1 MRAMTSREAGASAG
15 GSNPSAQ
22 PESTAGASNRR
33 SCKLGRRFG
42 GSRRGSVA
50 VIFAI
55 TMPVMIGFIGLTV
68 EVGMWLLVKRAMQG
82 AADAAAYSA
91 AIAAAVGN
99 VPYAT
104 EATSVAAQD
113 GYTNGTNGV
122 TVTVNSPPKYGN
134 YTSNGGAIEVIIQ
147 QPQQLMLSAMLPGVT
162 APTISARATAIKPVG
177 ACIIALNPSGTG
189 ITVTSAS
196 GISAPHCAVASNST
210 VSVAS
215 ASNITTIAVDYDS
228 SSPPSATSAGT
239 IAAPAGETLT
249 ITKGPVADP
258 LAGTPEV
265 VNATARLTTVEAL
278 TSPAAPSVPS
288 GVTLSFSA
296 SSYSGSVPSG
306 CTTPTHS
313 GSSWTLTCTS
323 GGTYDFGSLSVS
335 STATL
340 AFNTGGSASTTYNFS
355 GGITVSSS
363 AGLTAGPGTFNIAQG
378 IIVSSASSAT
388 FGAGTFDIGP
398 STSACTD
405 GGKYSLCVESSTSL
419 TLGGPSS
426 FTFGGG
432 IYAGSSAT
440 IKLGSG
446 TTNTYDI
453 GASSNGNA
461 ASAASS
467 SNLLFADA
475 TSGTTSFEVNGNI
488 SAASAACLA
497 LPDAAEHDINGYISA
512 NSASNTTLGSGI
524 YTVSDY
530 IDDESAS
537 GGGGCS
543 GWSGGTADTGV
554 TLVLGA
560 LTTPSSGTCSGMAV
574 CVLSA
579 SSQALVAPTSGPTA
593 GLAIIGPTSSSN
605 TAGALFESASS
616 GSYSGVVYMPHGPIT
631 ISSASGLGGGS
642 SACLVLIGSQIT
654 VSSASATGSTC
665 TSVPSAL
672 LGGQLVE

>member
-1 MRAMTSREAGASAG
+1 MFRKLFNDTQGAIAVLGAITLFGLLGVSALAVEYGRGLFREIEDQRIADVAAYSGALVYNQTGSISTTQSAVSNIVSLNGLPSADATAALVTSPSGDGNQAIQVKVATSDPLLLARVLTSSTTLSEGASAYAEMK
-15 GSNPSAQ
+15 PSA
-22 PESTAGASNRR
+22 SG
-33 SCKLGRRFG
+33 
-42 GSRRGSVA
+42 
-50 VIFAI
+50 
-55 TMPVMIGFIGLTV
+55 
-68 EVGMWLLVKRAMQG
+68 
-82 AADAAAYSA
+82 
-91 AIAAAVGN
+91 
-99 VPYAT
+99 
-104 EATSVAAQD
+104 
-113 GYTNGTNGV
+113 
-122 TVTVNSPPKYGN
+122 
-134 YTSNGGAIEVIIQ
+134 
-147 QPQQLMLSAMLPGVT
+147 
-162 APTISARATAIKPVG
+162 
-177 ACIIALNPSGTG
+177 CIIALGSAGTG

-196 GISAPHCAVASNST
+196 GITADNCAVDSNST
-210 VSVAS
+210 VSAAS
-215 ASNITTIAVDYDS
+215 ASTITTIEVGYDS
-228 SSPPSATSAGT
+228 SSPPSATGAST
-239 IAAPAGETLT
+239 IAAPAGKTLT
-249 ITKGPVADP
+249 EVKAAVTDP
-258 LAGTPEV
+258 LAGNSEV
-265 VNATARLTTVEAL
+265 TDATARLPTVEAL
-278 TSPAAPSVPS
+278 TSPSTPSVPT
-288 GVTLSFSA
+288 GPNLSFS
-296 SSYSGSVPSG
+296 SITFSGSVPSG
-306 CTTPTHS
+306 CAAPTHS
-313 GSSWTLTCTS
+313 GSSWTLTCAS

-363 AGLTAGPGTFNIAQG
+363 AGLTTGPGTFNVAKG
-378 IIVSSASSAT
+378 ITVATASSAT

-398 STSACTD
+398 STSACSD

-419 TLGGPSS
+419 TMGGPSS

-461 ASAASS
+461 AVASSS

-475 TSGTTSFEVNGNI
+475 TGGTTSFEANGNV

-497 LPDAAEHDINGYISA
+497 LPDAAEHDINGAITA

-560 LTTPSSGTCSGMAV
+560 VTTPSSGTCKNMAV

-579 SSQALVAPTSGPTA
+579 SSAALVAPTSGSTA
-593 GLAIIGPTSSSN
+593 GLAVIGPTSSSN

-616 GSYSGVVYMPHGPIT
+616 GSYSGVVYMPNGPIT
-631 ISSASGLGGGS
+631 VQSASGLGGGS
-642 SACLVLIGSQIT
+642 AACFELIGSQIT
-654 VSSASATGSTC
+654 VSSASAIASTC
-665 TSVPSAL
+665 SG
-672 LGGQLVE
+672 LGGTSSGTKIGLVQ